1 MSDDDWEQIHYHQ
14 LPNWMKKIAP
24 QGQRIDK
31 THTKIF
37 SGKPYDYKVQYIMQK
52 DIVSISYWRTPHSAT
67 PLKIPNPRLIAVLI
81 FIFVAGIS
89 YVLLPQLLPFIVGPL
104 DTPPSLTNASE
115 IHEMGKT
122 PVQTENLT
130 PDGKPVPG
138 TDFQLDFQLSP
149 KTSSYSYIIENNRKF
164 ISFTV
169 YGGLSDYFSDVRRS
183 SPSGPE
189 KDVIS
194 DILGNDYQDEY
205 LQPFIESIRSR
216 SQNSDDHAKIAI
228 SVVQHIPYNRNK
240 PYNTSSG
247 WFYPYETM
255 FSNGGTSAD
264 KSLLSAYLLKE
275 LGYDTVLFEYPGH
288 MAVGVKCSPDY
299 DFYDTGYAFI
309 ETTEPTIITYV
320 PDTYYGGD
328 SASASPQV
336 IRINEGKRVLDV
348 SSEYRDATRLKQL
361 ERMGGVLD
369 QSQYTEWLKISSKY
383 DLQ

>member
-14 LPNWMKKIAP
+14 LPDWMKKIAP
-24 QGQRIDK
+24 PGQRIDK

-52 DIVSISYWRTPHSAT
+52 DIVSISYWRTPHSAK
-67 PLKIPNPRLIAVLI
+67 PFKISNPRLIAVLI

-122 PVQTENLT
+122 PVQTENFT
-130 PDGKPVPG
+130 PDGKAVPG

-169 YGGLSDYFSDVRRS
+169 YGGLSDFFSDERRS

-205 LQPFIESIRSR
+205 FKPFIESIRSR

>member
-14 LPNWMKKIAP
+14 LPDWMKKIAP
-24 QGQRIDK
+24 PGQRNDK

-37 SGKPYDYKVQYIMQK
+37 SGKPYDYKVQYTVQK
-52 DIVSISYWRTPHSAT
+52 DIVSISYWRTAHSAK
-67 PLKIPNPRLIAVLI
+67 PLKIPNPRLIVVLI

-104 DTPPSLTNASE
+104 DSPPSLTNASE

-130 PDGKPVPG
+130 PDGEAVPG
-138 TDFQLDFQLSP
+138 TDFQLSP

-169 YGGLSDYFSDVRRS
+169 YGGLSDYFSDERHS
-183 SPSGPE
+183 SLSGPE

-194 DILGNDYQDEY
+194 DLLGNDYQDEY
-205 LQPFIESIRSR
+205 LKPFIESIRSR

-228 SVVQHIPYNRNK
+228 SLVQHIPYNRNK

-264 KSLLSAYLLKE
+264 KSLLSAFLLKE

-288 MAVGVKCSPDY
+288 MAVGVKCSQDY

-309 ETTEPTIITYV
+309 ETTKPTIITYV

-328 SASASPQV
+328 SVSASPQV

-361 ERMGGVLD
+361 ERMAGVLD
-369 QSQYTEWLKISSKY
+369 QSQYTEWLKITSKY